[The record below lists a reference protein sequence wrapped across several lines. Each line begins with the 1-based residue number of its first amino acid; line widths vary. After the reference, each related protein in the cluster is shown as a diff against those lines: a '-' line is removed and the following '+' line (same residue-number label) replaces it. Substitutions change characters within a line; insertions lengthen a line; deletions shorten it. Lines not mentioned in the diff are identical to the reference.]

1 MNFVAIKMLVGDRL
15 KYISL
20 VAGITFAA
28 MMMTQ
33 QASIFT
39 GYAEQIGVWVRTSSV
54 ADLWVM
60 DSQVEFDNDFKPMR
74 DTALQRVRG
83 IEGVEWA
90 VPMYKNYLQTQ
101 LPDGTRVLTRVVG
114 LDDTTLM
121 GGPPQITAGTL
132 EGLRM
137 DKAVF
142 INEDE
147 AKTTLRLRKGGNRP
161 LQIGDRI
168 SVNDND
174 AVVAGTFKAPREF
187 FWDPVLYTTYSRALA
202 WAPRERKQLMYIM
215 VKARAGEDVAVVAE
229 RIRAQTGLA
238 AENNVDFEHKTT
250 VDLLNRTGIL
260 VNFGITIVLGF
271 LIGVLVAGQTFYT
284 FVLENVRHFGALK
297 AMGAGN
303 GMVVWM
309 LIQQVV
315 VVGSIG
321 YGIGLGAAAL
331 SGWLFGGGALAFSMT
346 WHIPVFGAIGVI
358 LCCTGAALLGALQVL
373 RLEPAIVFR
382 S

>member
-1 MNFVAIKMLVGDRL
+1 MNFVAIKMLMGDKL

-20 VAGITFAA
+20 VAGIAFASLLI
-28 MMMTQ
+28 TQ
-33 QASIFT
+33 QGSIFS
-39 GYAEQIGVWVRTSSV
+39 GYAEQIGVWIRSSSA

-90 VPMYKNYLQTQ
+90 VPMYKNYLQAQ

-114 LDDTTLM
+114 LDDATLL
-121 GGPPQITAGTL
+121 GGPPAITMGNIEL
-132 EGLRM
+132 LRT

-142 INEDE
+142 MNEDE
-147 AKTTLRLRKGGNRP
+147 AGTTMRLRKGNRP
-161 LQIGDRI
+161 LRVGDRI

-174 AVVAGTFKAPREF
+174 AVVAGTFKAPKEF
-187 FWDPVLYTTYSRALA
+187 FWDPVLYTTYSRALN

-215 VKARAGEDVAVVAE
+215 VRVAAGVNPADVQRRIAE
-229 RIRAQTGLA
+229 QTGLL
-238 AENNVDFEHKTT
+238 AETNDAFERKTT
-250 VDLLNRTGIL
+250 WDLLGRTGIL

-271 LIGVLVAGQTFYT
+271 VIGLLVAGQTFYT
-284 FVLENVRHFGALK
+284 FVLENIRHFGALK
-297 AMGAGN
+297 AMGADN
-303 GMVVWM
+303 AT
-309 LIQQVV
+309 
-315 VVGSIG
+315 VVGMLVLQVLVVGLVG
-321 YGIGLGAAAL
+321 YGIGLGAAGL
-331 SGWLFGGGALAFSMT
+331 SGYLFGGGVLAFSMS
-346 WHIPVFGAIGVI
+346 WHIPVFGALGV
-358 LCCTGAALLGALQVL
+358 LVCCAGAALLGAVQVL